1 MPKYFILYGGTITR
15 DAVFKT
21 DYECN
26 TESEGREWF
35 EKFHPYGTLVF
46 IRKGRPFTKA
56 ETQRAKQHLR

>member
-1 MPKYFILYGGTITR
+1 MPKYFILYGGSISR

-26 TESEGREWF
+26 SESEAREWF
-35 EKFHPYGTLVF
+35 EKFFPLGTLVF

-56 ETQRAKQHLR
+56 DIQRARQKLR